1 MQFKKRRC
9 VASIKYFEKDL
20 LHMLQLLH
28 VQGAWKGEE
37 AAISCCGSHVPRA
50 PLRLHRAVTANVGEK
65 ETVLVQ
71 LHANTRAR

>member
-1 MQFKKRRC
+1 M
-9 VASIKYFEKDL
+9 KYFEKDL

-28 VQGAWKGEE
+28 VQGEE
-37 AAISCCGSHVPRA
+37 AAISCSGSHVPRA